1 MDKFQISLAA
11 ARVNAGLTQEE
22 VAKAM
27 KVGKQTI
34 VSWEKGNSERK
45 EYYLG
50 QLWDG
55 SGDAEDIIEEDGKG
69 CVWVGDDEDG
79 TPVLVGFTYEEL
91 DPEELMDTVVTVT
104 DIF

>member
-1 MDKFQISLAA
+1 MELIPNEGTKMETLSYYI
-11 ARVNAGLTQEE
+11 
-22 VAKAM
+22 
-27 KVGKQTI
+27 GK
-34 VSWEKGNSERK
+34 EREIEIGE

-55 SGDAEDIIEEDGKG
+55 SGDVEDIIEEDGQG

-79 TPVLVGFTYEEL
+79 TPVIVGFTYEEL
-91 DPEELMDTVVTVT
+91 DQERLMDTVVTVT